1 MASATRIANRGVLR
15 RYTLHERPTLVIE
28 APGLRGGE
36 DVYFE
41 MQVDVATGVVMAMS
55 RADLGLV
62 LRVERLRIGSTES

>member
-1 MASATRIANRGVLR
+1 
-15 RYTLHERPTLVIE
+15 
-28 APGLRGGE
+28 
-36 DVYFE
+36 